1 MKKTVEKELYISKS
15 EKFVKL
21 HECLKKSSL
30 EKVVERYVDI
40 YDERRQNCFT
50 SGVFTFTF
58 YSDCG
63 LANDN
68 IVDSILP
75 ELVEFG
81 SVTLSDDLR
90 VLLNFYAHATLL
102 CGLSSTSNKD
112 SDEETVTNVHNNA
125 MIDDN
130 ETDKALYCIS
140 SGTLCEIIKV
150 HKRRISNKHL
160 SDKQRARAKVV
171 LQTASGFAM
180 TSEEKKS
187 LPLELQQ
194 RDRGNMVFPNAIF
207 MPYIRAV
214 NLATKSYLNE
224 AALKKYGIHL
234 LQV

>member
-1 MKKTVEKELYISKS
+1 MYISRSK
-15 EKFVKL
+15 KFVKL
-21 HECLKKSSL
+21 HEFLKKSSL

-40 YDERRQNCFT
+40 YNGRRQNCFT

-58 YSDCG
+58 YRDCG

-130 ETDKALYCIS
+130 ETDKALYRVS
-140 SGTLCEIIKV
+140 GGTLCEIIKV

-171 LQTASGFAM
+171 LETARGFAM

-194 RDRGNMVFPNAIF
+194 RNRGNMVFPNAIF